1 MNNKSARRYRRKVLN
16 LLPCTRHQKQKI
28 ISQFDASLSDYIES
42 NPDIDFVDLEDH
54 FGSPEAIAASY
65 VESAGTAE
73 ILQSLCIRK
82 RIVLV
87 ISLVLAVLLISW
99 AATVT
104 WSMVKFNNAV
114 NGYTIESAQTLPNDT
129 VINNGEDTVTYQK

>member
-1 MNNKSARRYRRKVLN
+1 MNNKNARRYRRKVLS
-16 LLPCTRHQKQKI
+16 LLPCTRLQKQKI
-28 ISQFDASLSDYIES
+28 ISQFDASLSGYIQS
-42 NPDIDFVDLEDH
+42 SPDANFIDLEEH

-99 AATVT
+99 AAVVT
-104 WSMVKFNNAV
+104 WSMVKFNNVV
-114 NGYTIESAQTLPNDT
+114 NGYTIESAQTLPDNT
-129 VINNGEDTVTYQK
+129 FINNGEDTVTYQK